1 MVKLIVCLT
10 LFLVLI
16 IFLCFSEMMNRELAL
31 RQKEYLAR
39 LSELEHEMEIRKQQA
54 RLDRLRRDLQR
65 VSPPPPPP
73 RPPEAEMPM
82 LMQPQMSPVDAD
94 PLYPAPYDPK

>member
-1 MVKLIVCLT
+1 
-10 LFLVLI
+10 
-16 IFLCFSEMMNRELAL
+16 MMNRELAL